1 MMDMQLF
8 RYVSS
13 NKLPG
18 GVVEEGLCSLLGS
31 LLWRSF
37 LPMIHRL
44 PPSS

>member
-18 GVVEEGLCSLLGS
+18 GAAEEGLYSLLGS
-31 LLWRSF
+31 LLWHSF